1 VVKGVLTSKK
11 LGSPIDSELLIYC
24 LQVDYILNC
33 IWVRSLKS
41 LCSSWT
47 TPLLLS
53 TMDTISTA
61 LVALLCTVDVIAH
74 LSVTLLSSVV
84 ATPQPLDAL
93 LWFVY
98 ASPQSITDQL
108 PPAPHGVDQLLS
120 EFGGTRSELRLLSAF
135 SFPTPSVSVPG
146 SMTCCSVV
154 SVRSHSGACPALVQ
168 LQISPGRFPLVH

>member
-1 VVKGVLTSKK
+1 VVKGVLTSEK

-24 LQVDYILNC
+24 LQVDYILNR

-53 TMDTISTA
+53 TMDVISTT
-61 LVALLCTVDVIAH
+61 LVASLCTVDATAH
-74 LSVTLLSSVV
+74 LSVVLLSSVV
-84 ATPQPLDAL
+84 ATPQPLDML

-98 ASPQSITDQL
+98 VSPQSIADQL
-108 PPAPHGVDQLLS
+108 SLALHGVDQLLL
-120 EFGGTRSELRLLSAF
+120 EFGGTRSKLHLLLAF

-154 SVRSHSGACPALVQ
+154 SVTSHSGTCPVPVQ
-168 LQISPGRFPLVH
+168 S